1 VDDQLKNIKS
11 SVQEKIF
18 KDYHFDSKNRQ
29 AVFHKLRNKNYLKS
43 ENKKHLITNRF
54 RGLLTILAYSGML
67 FLITSIVLNYLDN
80 STKTM
85 PNSNPNDGEEVVT
98 HDPVG
103 KSDVGKIVTKNE
115 YKNDKYSFKLILP
128 DEWINVVWVEETKS
142 GVRFFYVGKDEYNQ
156 DLLRIEIEK
165 IEDRL
170 KFLYEGGPDPS
181 TEFAVLGDNIYRY
194 STPLDL
200 ALSLEEDIQKYGKLN
215 SQISSV
221 IQSFTFSNNNSGLI
235 GETPF
240 IYGYTPQYNQLHG
253 FEVNTP
259 NKWKNLFR
267 IIETETEMKFVFQKA
282 ESEKTEFFSIMFL
295 SQEEWSNLQSTSNE
309 EREFTLITTKDNIA
323 FVAMTVK
330 QNPFQESELFFP
342 YEMLRTEAKFVI
354 ESFQFLN

>member
-1 VDDQLKNIKS
+1 MDDQLKNIKS
-11 SVQEKIF
+11 SIQDTIF

-29 AVFHKLRNKNYLKS
+29 EVFHKLRNRKNLKS
-43 ENKKHLITNRF
+43 ENRKQLINNRF

-67 FLITSIVLNYLDN
+67 FLITSIVLNYFDN
-80 STKTM
+80 STQTV
-85 PNSNPNDGEEVVT
+85 PNSNPNYGEEVVT
-98 HDPVG
+98 HDPVV
-103 KSDVGKIVTKNE
+103 KSDVGQILTKNE

-128 DEWINVVWVEETKS
+128 DEWVNVVWVEDTKS
-142 GVRFFYVGKDEYNQ
+142 GVRFFYVGEDAYNQ
-156 DLLRIEIEK
+156 DLLRLDIEK
-165 IEDRL
+165 IADRL
-170 KFLYEGGPDPS
+170 NFLYEGGPDPS
-181 TEFAVLGDNIYRY
+181 TEFAVLGDNIFRY

-200 ALSLEEDIQKYGKLN
+200 ALSLEEDIQKYGKLI

-221 IQSFTFSNNNSGLI
+221 IQSFTFLDNNNGII
-235 GETPF
+235 GETPY

-259 NKWKNLFR
+259 NKWQNLFQ
-267 IIETETEMKFVFQKA
+267 IVETETEMKFLFQKA
-282 ESEKTEFFSIMFL
+282 ESETTEFFSIMFL

-309 EREFTLITTKDNIA
+309 EREFTLITTKDNIF

-342 YEMLRTEAKFVI
+342 YEMLKTEAKFVI